1 MTDTKELIK
10 RIMSRLTMKRQ
21 DCAFVDK
28 VNGCEVFNYV
38 DCYGNKWLANWNYL
52 TSMRIK
58 RENNNVRD

>member
-21 DCAFVDK
+21 GCAFVDK
-28 VNGCEVFNYV
+28 VDGYEVFNYV

-52 TSMRIK
+52 FSMRIRK
-58 RENNNVRD
+58 ESSND